1 MADLLVAEL
10 PETVTQLLDI
20 GCGTGASLLASAAAR
35 PSAHCTGLDISAPML
50 ALARQRAEAAGLDAD
65 FIVADA
71 QQHPL
76 PTAHFDWIQSRLG
89 VMFFED
95 TGAAFANLHRATRPG
110 AGLRFIARRSADEN
124 PFMTTAERAI
134 GDALELPPRAP
145 GAQDSSPSQMANAC
159 SACCRL
165 PAGRMWRWLR
175 WTFRVRSHAM
185 SCRPTSASWAR
196 WASAAGAAR
205 SGGRRAARPS
215 AGSIHTIHRGRSGPR
230 GCCLLV
236 DPRTRMTQKG
246 NGGIKSSMSLP
257 CRERLNP
264 SVPFSST
271 VPRRRRPGAIRSA
284 HTTAAT
290 RR

>member
-1 MADLLVAEL
+1 MGNYPPRQGHGQHPPLDQNALWNGPGGQVWVAQQAILDGLFQPMADLLVAEL

-95 TGAAFANLHRATRPG
+95 TEAAFVNLRRATRPG
-110 AGLRFIARRSADEN
+110 AGLRFLAWRGAGEN

-134 GDALELPPRAP
+134 GDALDLPPRVPGEPGQFAFADGERVQHLLQAAGWNDVEVVAVDLPCSLAREDLPTYVGQVGPLGLALRTMPKERADALLARALAAFAP
-145 GAQDSSPSQMANAC
+145 FVEND
-159 SACCRL
+159 
-165 PAGRMWRWLR
+165 
-175 WTFRVRSHAM
+175 RVRVDAACWLVRGHA
-185 SCRPTSASWAR
+185 
-196 WASAAGAAR
+196 
-205 SGGRRAARPS
+205 
-215 AGSIHTIHRGRSGPR
+215 
-230 GCCLLV
+230 
-236 DPRTRMTQKG
+236 
-246 NGGIKSSMSLP
+246 
-257 CRERLNP
+257 
-264 SVPFSST
+264 
-271 VPRRRRPGAIRSA
+271 
-284 HTTAAT
+284 
-290 RR
+290 